1 MFVCIHKFTVYF
13 SLFFLVFPDFFT
25 KFYFLVFI
33 GAIKKIPNIEQQSST
48 NSQAATTTQ
57 ANSSTNVS
65 NQQGASNNPVATSI
79 VNLDPNSKVPV
90 QVIVILLIISRMKN
104 LIN

>member
-1 MFVCIHKFTVYF
+1 MY
-13 SLFFLVFPDFFT
+13 
-25 KFYFLVFI
+25 I

-57 ANSSTNVS
+57 ANSSTNIS

-90 QVIVILLIISRMKN
+90 QVIIVMLIISQKKTQ
-104 LIN
+104 